1 MRLGF
6 MAASAVVVGA
16 IGWLSAASTVVAPA
30 VTPTAADRHLQIEA
44 PPAVPGISVPEP
56 LRGPTLRTSALAAAD
71 RAAAATVPGAP
82 ALPVLPNTLG
92 PAVQIVAGSA
102 GIPQLVLEAYRA
114 AEARLA
120 TDLPGCHLPWYLLA
134 GIGRIESGHA
144 GGGRTDVNGTTMTAI
159 LGPRLNGTLAGNAVI
174 GDTDGGSIDGDPHFD
189 RAVGPMQFLPG
200 TWKAYAADGN
210 GDGRADPNNVFD
222 AALGA
227 GKYLCAGAFDM
238 RNAGQ
243 RMSAILRYNNSGA
256 YAAQVLT
263 WAAAYSQGATPTPG
277 QLSTAMAQPIPVAP
291 GPESTTAPGAVT
303 LDPVT
308 LAALAATTEPS
319 APETTDGAA
328 PSSTPRAGAPE
339 QHPIEALAQSARQQG
354 LESHFN
360 DIRGALEGLAGVPA
374 PADQAPATVPPSPA
388 PAPEQPAVPV
398 DTTAPAPAITPI
410 PAPAP
415 AAPAPA
421 PAPVEP
427 APEPQCRPNETP
439 LDALPEPDR
448 ARLSFLPL
456 GPCVD
461 HMVLQVAGIPIPP
474 VDPTDHAG

>member
-16 IGWLSAASTVVAPA
+16 IGWLSAASTVPLPAVAPA
-30 VTPTAADRHLQIEA
+30 ANDHQIRTDATPR
-44 PPAVPGISVPEP
+44 VPGISALELPRVPA
-56 LRGPTLRTSALAAAD
+56 LRTSVVAAAE
-71 RAAAATVPGAP
+71 RAAAVAAPGSAE
-82 ALPVLPNTLG
+82 ALPVVPTHPG
-92 PAVQIVAGSA
+92 IPAPIITGSA
-102 GIPQLVLEAYRA
+102 GIPQVVLDAYRA
-114 AEARLA
+114 ADARLA
-120 TDLPGCHLPWYLLA
+120 SDLPGCNLPWYLLA

-144 GGGRTDVNGTTMTAI
+144 GGGRTDVAGTTMTAI

-174 GDTDGGSIDGDPHFD
+174 TDTDGGALDGDPHYD

-222 AALGA
+222 AALAA

-243 RMSAILRYNNSGA
+243 RMAAILRYNNSGA

-277 QLSTAMAQPIPVAP
+277 QLSTAMAQPVPQ
-291 GPESTTAPGAVT
+291 APGADDSTPDTVT

-308 LAALAATTEPS
+308 LAALAATTEPV
-319 APETTDGAA
+319 APDADADPSTTSETPA
-328 PSSTPRAGAPE
+328 PGAPAE
-339 QHPIEALAQSARQQG
+339 HPVDVLAESARGMG
-354 LESHFN
+354 LESQFN
-360 DIRGALEGLAGVPA
+360 DIRGALEGLAGGPATPTPAEDPTQTDPVGTDPA
-374 PADQAPATVPPSPA
+374 PPA
-388 PAPEQPAVPV
+388 
-398 DTTAPAPAITPI
+398 APAITPI

-415 AAPAPA
+415 IGPPAAPAVPA
-421 PAPVEP
+421 EPPAGQPSELP
-427 APEPQCRPNETP
+427 HCRPNETA

-448 ARLSFLPL
+448 ARLAMLPL

-461 HMVLQVAGIPIPP
+461 HMVLQLAGIPIPP
-474 VDPTDHAG
+474 A